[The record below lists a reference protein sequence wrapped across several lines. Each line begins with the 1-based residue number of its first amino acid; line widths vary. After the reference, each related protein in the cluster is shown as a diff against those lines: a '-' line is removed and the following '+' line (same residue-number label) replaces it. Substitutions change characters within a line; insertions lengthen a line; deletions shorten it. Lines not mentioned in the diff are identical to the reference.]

1 MWLACCWILN
11 TTNSAG
17 RRGANPTFGSN
28 TTHCVSRAL
37 DSSMKT
43 VKRRNV
49 DVLPFG
55 AARHAVANPVNPGGG
70 RLVHAARR
78 VSSCVESG
86 HEAPAQSVIAG
97 AQRPCMFPRSMIRL
111 RTELMVSLAVIL
123 LGCRTSTPEREPAPP
138 SPEGQPP
145 VVLPAPSKEPRYS
158 IAVDDPDEIALLAQQ
173 VKLGRVVASRGRMYF
188 SADESQLGRL
198 RELGYEVTQ
207 ADPEAVD
214 YRVLRARRRASE
226 EDLRSQGITIIARE
240 KAYWVISGTLGQLRR
255 LAAAGYRL
263 DPIAP
268 DEPHHKLI
276 VIVVASRDDVQRVAN
291 YQVDIFT
298 VSDTTGRRFAIHG
311 AALDM
316 QIDQL
321 RAAGFTVTVLP

>member
-1 MWLACCWILN
+1 MTKLRAGVMLGMALVLSAC
-11 TTNSAG
+11 
-17 RRGANPTFGSN
+17 RKP
-28 TTHCVSRAL
+28 
-37 DSSMKT
+37 
-43 VKRRNV
+43 
-49 DVLPFG
+49 
-55 AARHAVANPVNPGGG
+55 AA
-70 RLVHAARR
+70 
-78 VSSCVESG
+78 ES
-86 HEAPAQSVIAG
+86 Q
-97 AQRPCMFPRSMIRL
+97 
-111 RTELMVSLAVIL
+111 
-123 LGCRTSTPEREPAPP
+123 PP
-138 SPEGQPP
+138 SPEGGPA

-158 IAVDDPDEIALLAQQ
+158 VAVDDPDEIALLTQQ
-173 VKLGRVVASRGRMYF
+173 LKLTQVRATRGKVYF
-188 SADESQLGRL
+188 SADASQLGRL
-198 RELGYEVTQ
+198 REFGYEVTQ

-214 YRVLRARRRASE
+214 YRVLRVRRRGSE

-276 VIVVASRDDVQRVAN
+276 VIVVASRVDVQRVAN